1 MATLPASTRHT
12 GTNVGF
18 RTAISFP
25 ERSSVVAICREE
37 LMLFTRRR
45 MLDWKAQLT
54 RAVVVGGGSA
64 LVFVAWK
71 SVISWLA

>member
-1 MATLPASTRHT
+1 
-12 GTNVGF
+12 
-18 RTAISFP
+18 
-25 ERSSVVAICREE
+25 
-37 LMLFTRRR
+37 

-54 RAVVVGGGSA
+54 RAAVVLGGSA